1 MRAFIVYGCGGEL
14 TVSAS
19 SGQVLEYD
27 DMGYG
32 DNEYAGIVFVN
43 VDEWHNSHPGTVL
56 DRIDILDLGYW
67 TESGEYEPPENDWRR
82 LMASLEGA

>member
-1 MRAFIVYGCGGEL
+1 MRTFIVYGCGGEL

-19 SGQVLEYD
+19 SGHVLEYD

-32 DNEYAGIVFVN
+32 DNEYAAIVFVN
-43 VDEWHNSHPGTVL
+43 VDEWRNSHPGDVP

-67 TESGEYEPPENDWRR
+67 TDTGEYEPPKNDWRR
-82 LMASLEGA
+82 LMASE